1 MGKIAMGVVDY
12 HERTKHWP
20 KKFAA
25 GPGELDFNNQPLPF
39 SSYQHV
45 PVTELPLIKEAPEG
59 SYSDLYDRG
68 GKGKDNGAQSF
79 TKESIGAF
87 LELSLGLSA
96 WKSLE
101 DSSWALRCNPSSGNL
116 HPTEAHLILP
126 PMIGEGDAG
135 GVYHYNPY
143 GHQLE
148 ERASFDAA
156 FYEPVAEEFKTPG
169 FFIGLTSI
177 YWREAWKYGERAFRY
192 SNLDIGH
199 ALAALSFSASLNGWQ
214 VTALNKLSHDDI
226 DRVLGLDK
234 VAWEE
239 GEHEESEIL
248 CYVHEAGAL
257 GVSVAKEVPRDISP
271 AVIESF
277 SGLDF
282 YGVPQRLSAEH
293 VKWDAVYEVIDTTR
307 KPTTMGQ
314 WIPFKDTAYINDRKS
329 VEKSGADI
337 IKQRRSAQAYD
348 GKAEISKEEFF
359 AILDRTVPRKGNAPF
374 DIGVSKVRVHFF
386 IMVHNVTGLEPG
398 IYCFLR
404 DEKVLEEVQKRT
416 DFGILWERVKETP
429 KDFHLYLLDKKDF
442 RELSKKFACN
452 QDIASDGPFAISMVA
467 QFMETIER
475 SPYRYRDLYWE
486 AGMIGQI
493 LYLEAEAVGLRGTGI
508 GCFQDDS
515 ILAILNIMDNY
526 LQNFYWFT
534 VGKPVEDER
543 ISTNPP
549 YLHLKAQ
556 GRS

>member
-1 MGKIAMGVVDY
+1 MAKIAMGVVDY

-25 GPGELDFNNQPLPF
+25 GPGELDFNNQPMPF

-45 PVTELPLIKEAPEG
+45 PVTELPLINKAPDAP
-59 SYSDLYDRG
+59 YPALYDRG
-68 GKGKDNGAQSF
+68 GKGVDAGAATF
-79 TKESIGAF
+79 TKESIAAF

-96 WKSLE
+96 WKSIE

-126 PMIGEGDAG
+126 PMIGEGDNGKG

-156 FYEPVAEEFKTPG
+156 FWEPVSEEFKPAG
-169 FFIGLTSI
+169 FFIGLTSL

-192 SNLDIGH
+192 TNLDIGH
-199 ALAALSFSASLNGWQ
+199 ALAALAFSASLNGWQ
-214 VTALNKLSHDDI
+214 MTAINKLSHDDI

-234 VAWEE
+234 VAWEDNE
-239 GEHEESEIL
+239 REEAEVL
-248 CYVHEAGAL
+248 CYVHEAGA
-257 GVSVAKEVPRDISP
+257 GEVSVAKDVPKDISP
-271 AVIESF
+271 EVIESF

-282 YGVPQRLSAEH
+282 YGVPLRLSAEH
-293 VKWDAVYEVIDTTR
+293 VEWEAIDSVLDTTR

-314 WIPFKDTAYINDRKS
+314 WIPFKDTDFLDDRKG
-329 VEKSGADI
+329 VEKSGAEI
-337 IKQRRSAQAYD
+337 ITQRRSGQAYD
-348 GKAEISKEEFF
+348 KKTAISKEDFF
-359 AILDRTVPRKGNAPF
+359 AMLDRTVPRKGKAPF
-374 DIGVSKVRVHFF
+374 DVGVGKVRVHFF

-398 IYCFLR
+398 IYSFLR

-416 DFGILWERVKETP
+416 DFGILWERVKGTP
-429 KDFHLYLLDKKDF
+429 DDFHLYLLDRKDL
-442 RELSKKFACN
+442 RELAKKFACN
-452 QDIASDGPFAISMVA
+452 QDIAGDGAFAISMVA

-475 SPYRYRDLYWE
+475 APYKYRDLFWE
-486 AGMIGQI
+486 AGMIGQV
-493 LYLEAEAVGLRGTGI
+493 LYLEAEALGLRGTGI
-508 GCFQDDS
+508 GCFMDDS
-515 ILAILNIMDNY
+515 LLAILNIMDNY

-534 VGKPVEDER
+534 VGNAIEDSR

-549 YLHLKAQ
+549 YFHLVD
-556 GRS
+556 R